1 MISSQGH
8 GAATDVG
15 SKTLDA
21 GGSRDANLLHF
32 RVGDDHP
39 TYVKLLMGHVT
50 ALRVQFGR
58 VLLLDFHASP
68 GHVFFPFFFPRQS
81 RGRTCLVISR
91 RSLKPAR
98 RPRRLLEA
106 AECAAFVETGIRTP
120 DTPPLRVQ
128 WFFFFLYWGRGSTP
142 PKVPQ
147 KWYRSYVVDVACV
160 HLSKYPVT
168 GVVSVLERVWSMGA
182 LAKDAGLRG
191 SLAPLV
197 ATP

>member
-68 GHVFFPFFFPRQS
+68 GHVFFSFFFPPA
-81 RGRTCLVISR
+81 ISGTN
-91 RSLKPAR
+91 LLGNIPQEPEAR
-98 RPRRLLEA
+98 PTAQEA
-106 AECAAFVETGIRTP
+106 TG
-120 DTPPLRVQ
+120 
-128 WFFFFLYWGRGSTP
+128 GRGVRGICGDRHT
-142 PKVPQ
+142 
-147 KWYRSYVVDVACV
+147 
-160 HLSKYPVT
+160 YP
-168 GVVSVLERVWSMGA
+168 
-182 LAKDAGLRG
+182 
-191 SLAPLV
+191 
-197 ATP
+197 